1 MLTPIKVFDFRQEP
15 AYVSN
20 DFSSSRESEASY
32 YGSDGYLH
40 FTEPGQEGLIIN
52 EDLDSSAWIKVG
64 IATNT
69 SEHVSAIDR
78 PGNALKLIE
87 TEGSGEHRFSLNAT
101 VVQGEIVTISV
112 YLKAGTASRVQF
124 SFANSASYTGGNPS
138 VKFDLAAGSVI
149 TASSNLIDF
158 KFAYQENGWWKL
170 SITGMPD
177 LDTNSGLHVYL
188 LSDGDSINY
197 GGRENKFL
205 YISGSLLEQ
214 GGNSKGYPLRYNYN
228 VAGNRP
234 FLEGVLIEPAAINLV
249 PYSQTL
255 INSNWRKQYATVE
268 ESGRK
273 SPDGENPAYRIQEN
287 TSFTS
292 HYIVPNPVIS
302 TEIGRTYTM
311 SAFLK
316 AGERKWAYFNVNGLT
331 VHFDLTEGIV
341 GNKSSIFSSALV
353 QKGNNGWFRCIAT
366 FITYLP
372 YTFTVI
378 GLEEQNGR
386 QFYRGDGSSGIYA
399 WGVQVEKG
407 VTATSY
413 IRTNEKPAKRA
424 ADVVTLIKPENS
436 GLHDVFI
443 QRMNG
448 GKWANKIDGN
458 YEIPTSASVTQ
469 VINFYDSE
477 ESIISK
483 EETAQ
488 NLFPQE
494 YGEVGES
501 GTLITF
507 FERMYNAQHANKKWS
522 LLKAIN
528 KSSPIYRFQV
538 KSGDVW
544 DGDINNQYRERS
556 EFYMKNSDLPF
567 DQDIWISFSMRI
579 AEGDA
584 LNLAPTEFCYIGQF
598 HASPDEHDV
607 HSPPILALRMDGM
620 DTVNVFTCSTPDNPH
635 RQSPKSILRGSSQ
648 FTRGVWH
655 KIVMRTRF
663 STTRGQLQWWK
674 NGEELIDLSGI
685 EIGYPDKIGPYWKFG
700 IYRSPMPQTLTIEYA
715 NMEISYDSSLR
726 SRIAAPLLIV

>member
-40 FTEPGQEGLIIN
+40 FTEPGREGLTIN

-64 IATNT
+64 AVAIA
-69 SEHVSAIDR
+69 SENVSAIDR
-78 PGNALKLIE
+78 PGNAMKLFE
-87 TEGSGEHRFSLNAT
+87 TEGSGEHRLSLNAT
-101 VVQGEIVTISV
+101 VVQGELVTISV
-112 YLKAGTASRVQF
+112 YLKAATASRVQF

-138 VKFDLAAGSVI
+138 VKFDLETGSVI
-149 TASSNLIDF
+149 SASSNLIDL
-158 KFAYQENGWWKL
+158 KYAYQENGWWKL

-197 GGRENKFL
+197 EGRENKFL

-214 GGNSKGYPLRYNYN
+214 GGNSTGYPLRYNYN
-228 VAGNRP
+228 VAANNP
-234 FLEGVLIEPAAINLV
+234 LLEGVLIEPAAINLV

-292 HYIVPNPVIS
+292 HYIVPSPIIA

-311 SAFLK
+311 SAYLK

-353 QKGNNGWFRCIAT
+353 QKVNNGWFRCIAT

-386 QFYRGDGSSGIYA
+386 QFYKGDGSSGIYA

-407 VTATSY
+407 LTATSY
-413 IRTNEKPAKRA
+413 IRTNERPVKRA

-443 QRMNG
+443 QRMDG
-448 GKWANKIDGN
+448 GKWTSKIDGN

-469 VINFYDSE
+469 VINFYDTDD
-477 ESIISK
+477 SIISK

-494 YGEVGES
+494 YAEVGES

-507 FERMYNAQHANKKWS
+507 FERMYNAQHANKRWS

-528 KSSPIYRFQV
+528 KSSPIYRFEV

-544 DGDINNQYRERS
+544 YGDINNQNRERS

-567 DQDIWISFSMRI
+567 DQDIWLSFSMRI

-607 HSPPILALRMDGM
+607 PSPPILALRLDGL
-620 DTVNVFTCSTPDNPH
+620 DTVNVFTCSTPNNPH
-635 RQSPKSILRGSSQ
+635 RQSPKSVLRGSSQ

-674 NGEELIDLSGI
+674 NGEEVIDLSGI
-685 EIGYPDKIGPYWKFG
+685 EIGYPDRIGPYWKFG

-715 NMEISYDSSLR
+715 NMELSYDNSLR
-726 SRIAAPLLIV
+726 SRIAQPLLIV